1 MIDIKPHKHC
11 IVCGNAIGEGIVCDE
26 LCESKLNSSRRRQR
40 LMSIAFL
47 VALALIIFL
56 PSLLR
61 IKG

>member
-1 MIDIKPHKHC
+1 MTDIKPHRHC

-26 LCESKLNSSRRRQR
+26 LCESRLNSSRRRQW
-40 LMSIAFL
+40 LTFIVFL
-47 VALALIIFL
+47 VVMALIIFL